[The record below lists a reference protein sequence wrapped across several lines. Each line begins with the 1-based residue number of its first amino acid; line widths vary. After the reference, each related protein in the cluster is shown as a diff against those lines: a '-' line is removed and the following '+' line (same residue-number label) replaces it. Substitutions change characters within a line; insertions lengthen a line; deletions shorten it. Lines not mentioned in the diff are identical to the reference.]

1 MHPHKQQKTVAD
13 KLHGG
18 RTKHKHQ
25 LAAENQ
31 IDKRDIFMTD
41 TFVDHH
47 LCKQRKHQLH
57 ETADKQGQGD
67 RCKCFFI
74 RSYVPP

>member
-25 LAAENQ
+25 LAAVIRPHPTFGEAVTEA
-31 IDKRDIFMTD
+31 IEDLDGLSIHAAKKKKR
-41 TFVDHH
+41 
-47 LCKQRKHQLH
+47 
-57 ETADKQGQGD
+57 
-67 RCKCFFI
+67 
-74 RSYVPP
+74 